1 VTVPISVYYSR
12 VFGRP
17 PDGFVHEGE
26 RLLIAVKDVFS
37 MDLLKD
43 AVGSF
48 ELLKCRAVFMINITY
63 YYIFKV
69 KLSDQR
75 SIKGKVD
82 IQTTP

>member
-26 RLLIAVKDVFS
+26 RLLIAVKD
-37 MDLLKD
+37 
-43 AVGSF
+43 
-48 ELLKCRAVFMINITY
+48 KCRAVFMINITY